1 MSEARK
7 RILQRLRDNP
17 VLSEPPGRTP
27 APRKHWSLEQR
38 IQCFS
43 EQQRRVHGEV
53 FRLARSQW
61 RNWLAVELPKRG
73 LRRLLAGTGD
83 LGEQLAAVDIRGIE
97 LRRYDQEIETWK
109 PELFTEVDVAITGT
123 RCGVAETGSLVLWPD
138 ADEPRLMSLAP
149 PLHVALLQ
157 ADRLFENFAEMIE
170 KEHWASRMPTNALLI
185 SGPSKTADIE
195 QTLAFGIHGPKALIT
210 LILES

>member
-17 VLSEPPGRTP
+17 LLSEPPGRTP

-138 ADEPRLMSLAP
+138 ADEPRLMSLVP
-149 PLHVALLQ
+149 PVHIALLE
-157 ADRLFENFAEMIE
+157 AGKLHATFAQMIE
-170 KEHWASRMPTNALLI
+170 AENWAAQMPTNALLI

-195 QTLAFGIHGPKALIT
+195 QTLAYGIHGPRQLIT
-210 LILES
+210 LILE